1 MDRLPSAACAFLP
14 LCAILMLKGGRAME
28 SRVVEL
34 YDDAAM
40 TRLERRIRLWRGLL
54 WALAAVALAACLGM
68 IARTGTA
75 NAARMEL
82 TVICVSTFAGWIVL
96 YGRMFGVTAARREL
110 AHANM
115 LRREERQAVSG
126 GVTVTNERV
135 AIRNSITARRV
146 EVTTDGQTR
155 RLLVCETRAEALA
168 SAGATVLYTA
178 HSYVAAYEVTP

>member
-1 MDRLPSAACAFLP
+1 
-14 LCAILMLKGGRAME
+14 ME
-28 SRVVEL
+28 SRIVEL
-34 YDDAAM
+34 YDSAAM
-40 TRLERRIRLWRGLL
+40 SRLERRIKLWRGLL
-54 WALAAVALAACLGM
+54 WALSAGALAVCVGM

-75 NAARMEL
+75 NATRMEL
-82 TVICVSTFAGWIVL
+82 TVICVSTVVGWIVL

-126 GVTVTNERV
+126 NVTVTNERV

-146 EVTTDGQTR
+146 EVYADGETR
-155 RLLVCETRAEALA
+155 RLLVCETRANALA
-168 SAGATVLYTA
+168 AAGTATLYTA